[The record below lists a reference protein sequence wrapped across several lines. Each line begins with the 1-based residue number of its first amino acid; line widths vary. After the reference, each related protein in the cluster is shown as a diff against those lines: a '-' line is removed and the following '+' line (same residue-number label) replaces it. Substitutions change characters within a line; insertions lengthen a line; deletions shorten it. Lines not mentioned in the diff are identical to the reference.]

1 MRKILITMAL
11 LLVASFS
18 FAQKENVREAKKIAN
33 SAGDF
38 NKAEQLINE
47 ALQNPETKDD
57 PETWNIAGLVQQKY
71 NEEEMKKAYLNQNYD
86 TARVY
91 NSVLNMFEYYM
102 KCDDLA
108 QLPDSKGKVKNKYR
122 KSNSS
127 VLLVDRPN
135 LINGGIYYFNNDQN
149 EPALK
154 FFSTYIESTFHPI
167 FEGKKLA
174 ETDTL
179 LSQTAYFASLAA
191 TKLEK
196 YDKVVEFAPLAKDD
210 KEFGSYAMEFL
221 ALAYQSI
228 GDTVKWA
235 ETLQEGLKKY
245 PDNEYFF
252 GNLIDYYNKNE
263 LYDEAMDFADGM
275 IASHPDN
282 SFYVYVKGF
291 LYHNMKDYD
300 NALKFYEKT
309 IEIDPSYAEAY
320 SNIGLVYS
328 IKGQEYSE
336 NATTDINDPQYAK
349 DQEVLKDFYI
359 KAKPYYEKARELAP
373 DNKQLWLQGLY
384 RVYYIL
390 DMGKE
395 FEEIE
400 KLMGV

>member
-38 NKAEQLINE
+38 NKAEQLIKD
-47 ALQNPETKDD
+47 ALQNPETKDN
-57 PETWNIAGLVQQKY
+57 PETWDIAGLVQQKY
-71 NEEEMKKAYLNQNYD
+71 NEEEMKKAYLNQQYD

-91 NSVLNMFEYYM
+91 NSVLSMFEYYM

-108 QLPDSKGKVKNKYR
+108 QLPDSKGKIKNKFR

-167 FEGKKLA
+167 FEGKNLA

-196 YDKVVEFAPLAKDD
+196 YDKVAEFAPLAKDD

-221 ALAYQSI
+221 ALAYQNL

-300 NALKFYEKT
+300 KALEFYKKT
-309 IEIDPSYAEAY
+309 VEIDPTYAEAY

-328 IKGQEYSE
+328 IKGQEFSE

-349 DQEVLKDFYI
+349 DQETLREFYLE
-359 KAKPYYEKARELAP
+359 AKPNYEKARELAP

-390 DMGKE
+390 DMGEE

-400 KLMGV
+400 KLMGM